1 MQVTPKGDLSE
12 DGKRAIFNLDSC
24 RLLLLHGMKNT
35 QPRLNV
41 ITGDID
47 ILNGDFG
54 DIPPSRRFEALITLI
69 LSDHQ
74 WRFTKCTESNIR
86 RFLEHIA
93 VQDRYNPV
101 LEAIKKCKWDGR
113 DRFAD
118 VYAIL
123 GIPESDTLSRTL
135 VRKWFHQGIVLLD
148 NSDES
153 PVGADG
159 VLVLDG
165 GQGIGKTSFFRK
177 IAINPGWFRE
187 SGRLDQY
194 DKDTERWLVTVWI
207 AEFGELETT
216 LRGDIERI
224 KGFITNTTDKY
235 RPPYARTDVVSPRRA
250 NLGATCNTTAFLKD
264 QTGNRRFWTV
274 PVGCIDLG
282 ALEKLDALQLW
293 AQVYRENYNDK
304 AGFRLTPGEREQLEQ
319 RNGEHLEMMKG
330 EGEIRDILASA
341 EPEHWQ
347 DTTVA
352 NFKANYEGLRNISV
366 SQIGKVLTK
375 LGIPEGKAERNGKK
389 VDRFRRLPILDH
401 YAYRSR

>member
-74 WRFTKCTESNIR
+74 WKFTKCTESNIR

-159 VLVLDG
+159 MLVLNG
-165 GQGIGKTSFFRK
+165 GQGVGKTSVLRK
-177 IAINPGWFRE
+177 LAIVPEWFGEGERF
-187 SGRLDQY
+187 DQF
-194 DKDTERWLVTVWI
+194 DKDTMRRIITVWI
-207 AEFGELETT
+207 PELGELETT
-216 LRGDIERI
+216 LRGDIEQI
-224 KGFITNTTDKY
+224 KNLITSAKDQY
-235 RPPYARTDVVSPRRA
+235 RPPYARSDVVSPRRA
-250 NLGATCNTTAFLKD
+250 NLAATCNTVDFLVD
-264 QTGNRRFWTV
+264 QTGNRRFWTI
-274 PVGCIDLG
+274 PVVSIDLD
-282 ALEKLDALQLW
+282 ALNQLDALQLW
-293 AQVYRENYNDK
+293 AQVYEQYHHDK
-304 AGFRLTPGEREQLEQ
+304 SGFRLTPEEREQLEQ
-319 RNGEHLEMMKG
+319 RNGTHRKLLKG
-330 EGEIRDILASA
+330 EAEILDILNSA
-341 EPEHWQ
+341 ENNEWK
-347 DTTVA
+347 DTTVT
-352 NFKANYEGLRNISV
+352 NFKACYRALDKYSV
-366 SQIGKVLTK
+366 EEVGKVLNKHGYTGNPK
-375 LGIPEGKAERNGKK
+375 KINGKT
-389 VDRFRRLPILDH
+389 DRLRRLPITSP
-401 YAYRSR
+401 YAYNGG